1 MFMGSAVPCLSIEFQ
16 YIYLFYPGGF
26 LHRSNSFHDFEGA
39 EEGWFLRKLASQEH
53 DDHTHETARRFGDE
67 AQAAGRLP

>member
-1 MFMGSAVPCLSIEFQ
+1 MSLHRVP
-16 YIYLFYPGGF
+16 IYLPFLSGGVQR
-26 LHRSNSFHDFEGA
+26 RSNSFHAFEGA

-53 DDHTHETARRFGDE
+53 GDHTHETARRFGDE